1 MFRWH
6 ASRVRLLSLAIVC
19 LLFGCASSEEK
30 AFRRFN
36 EQEAAAKKAQT
47 ERGRR
52 NAIASGKVQSDHWA
66 EVLVPDYTR
75 EFNPASAHI
84 GHTSWQSGKTA
95 HVGEFRFVDSVR
107 TKEYR
112 AGEFQAKTAWLEK
125 LRFSTKSAP
134 TGDAREA
141 GKSART
147 KTYETAEAREADK
160 TAAIP
165 VVPDGERTFL
175 GKEADRFKRGIR
187 PEDQAKYQNAWSG
200 NLDPL
205 TIEDV
210 KRMLNKN

>member
-1 MFRWH
+1 MLRWH
-6 ASRVRLLSLAIVC
+6 PSRVRLLSLAIVC
-19 LLFGCASSEEK
+19 LLFGCASAEEK
-30 AFRRFN
+30 ARRKYD
-36 EQEAAAKKAQT
+36 EQEIAAKKEQAERRRKNAMSSGDAGS
-47 ERGRR
+47 ERG
-52 NAIASGKVQSDHWA
+52 A
-66 EVLVPDYTR
+66 EVIVPDFTR
-75 EFNPASAHI
+75 SFNPATARF

-112 AGEFQAKTAWLEK
+112 AGEFRAKTAWLEK

-147 KTYETAEAREADK
+147 KTYETAEAREAGK
-160 TAAIP
+160 AAAIP

-175 GKEADRFKRGIR
+175 GKEADRFKRGIS
-187 PEDQAKYQNAWSG
+187 PENQTKYQNAWSG

-210 KRMLNKN
+210 KKMLNKN